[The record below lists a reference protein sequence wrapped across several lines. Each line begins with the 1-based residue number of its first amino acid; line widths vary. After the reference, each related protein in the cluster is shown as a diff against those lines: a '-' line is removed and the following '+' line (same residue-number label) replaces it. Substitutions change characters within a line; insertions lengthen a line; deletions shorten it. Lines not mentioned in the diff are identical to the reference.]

1 MIAIPNRNRHRAG
14 LLVFRPGSS
23 CRLRERREP
32 KPEHPSFAGKLATPD
47 ANQGWN
53 EPEFK
58 TLKSVQEAGDFLRL
72 KEFYDASILS
82 LDEYTDLKDHFLK
95 RI

>member
-1 MIAIPNRNRHRAG
+1 
-14 LLVFRPGSS
+14 
-23 CRLRERREP
+23 
-32 KPEHPSFAGKLATPD
+32 LATPD

-82 LDEYTDLKDHFLK
+82 QDEYTDLKDHFLR